1 MACENQFPVDRHRT
15 GPRLQR
21 STIVKWLTQEWLD
34 ESKRLAETQ
43 PERPGASARL
53 QYVITD
59 GPEGDIQY
67 YWIVLDGRLAE
78 NRLGELS
85 DAEVT
90 MTETYEDA
98 MALQKGELDANAA
111 FMQGRVKVTGDVN
124 KLMSLLPITMSPEFH
139 EFNQAVLAITEF

>member
-1 MACENQFPVDRHRT
+1 
-15 GPRLQR
+15 
-21 STIVKWLTQEWLD
+21 VKWLTQEWLD
-34 ESKRLAETQ
+34 ESKHLAETQ
-43 PERPGASARL
+43 PVRPGASARL

-59 GPEGDIQY
+59 GPDGDIQY
-67 YWIVLDGRLAE
+67 YWIVVDGQLTE
-78 NRLGELS
+78 NRLGELA

-90 MTETYEDA
+90 MTETYDDA

-111 FMQGRVKVTGDVN
+111 FMQGKVKVTGDVN